1 MVFQA
6 FNLFPHR
13 TVLQNVTE
21 GLTVVKRLRKSE
33 ADRIG
38 MDLLARV
45 GLADKRDVYPNRL
58 SGGQQQRVAIA
69 RALAMDPDLLLVD
82 EPTSALDPELISE
95 VLTVLRNLAN
105 DGTTMIIVTHE
116 LGFAVDVADRLIYM
130 DDGTLLEQGRPE
142 MLIKNPQTSSLKKFL
157 ESVSKH

>member
-1 MVFQA
+1 MVFQSYA
-6 FNLFPHR
+6 LFPH
-13 TVLQNVTE
+13 
-21 GLTVVKRLRKSE
+21 LTVGENIIFGLRVRGL
-33 ADRIG
+33 DRSSRDAKLQATAG
-38 MDLLARV
+38 LL
-45 GLADKRDVYPNRL
+45 GLDELLHRKPSQL